1 MSHIN
6 HTRSRLRRLRS
17 GNAYRVYLFIEAAYS
32 LLFAVYGTMTTVYR
46 VEVAHLNP
54 LQLTLVGTALE
65 GGVFLFQLP
74 TGVFADTMSRR
85 LSVIIGVFLVGAG
98 LLLEGSFTTFGT
110 ILCAQ
115 VLWGA
120 GYTFVSGAEEAWL
133 ADEIGVEAAGQAYL
147 RASQLGGAVSIAG
160 IVISVAL
167 GSVLIRLPLLVAGG
181 LFLALG
187 GVLIAI
193 MPESGFRG
201 AASSAS
207 ATAAGMAAVDAAG
220 ERAALAASSDG
231 AGSGAIPAEAGD
243 AHSTWRALR
252 ETFGRSMR
260 LVVKRP
266 ILLTI
271 LGITFIWGMS
281 SEGFDRLGETRFL
294 LNLHLPSLGPLNAA
308 VGWFGIFSMG
318 ATLLT
323 IGVVE
328 VIRRRV
334 DTNSH
339 RSVTR
344 TLFVATALLTASV
357 IVFGL
362 TGNFA
367 LALGFYWLIT
377 VIRGVSNPLYTAW
390 VNQSTDARVRA
401 TVLSMTGQADAFG
414 QIAGG
419 PIVGAIGLYAGLQA
433 ALVTAGAALSPA
445 LLLFARALGQGEQT
459 APLVAVN
466 ADDTATAEADGGD
479 TGSKGSCE
487 AASAGEPAPDA
498 PALVEQAAP
507 PAKEAQPASEN

>member
-17 GNAYRVYLFIEAAYS
+17 RNAYRVYLFIEAAYS

-133 ADEIGVEAAGQAYL
+133 ADEIGVEAAGHAYL

-167 GSVLIRLPLLVAGG
+167 GAVLIRLPLLVAGG

-187 GVLIAI
+187 GVLIVI

-207 ATAAGMAAVDAAG
+207 ATAADVATVGAAG
-220 ERAALAASSDG
+220 GAATPAS
-231 AGSGAIPAEAGD
+231 PATVDD
-243 AHSTWRALR
+243 AHTTWHALG
-252 ETFGRSMR
+252 ETFGRSVR

-294 LNLHLPSLGPLNAA
+294 LNLHLPSLGPLNPA

-344 TLFVATALLTASV
+344 TLFVATALLTVSV

-362 TGNFA
+362 TGNFV

-459 APLVAVN
+459 SPLVAAN

-479 TGSKGSCE
+479 NGSEGSRE
-487 AASAGEPAPDA
+487 AATTGEPAPDT
-498 PALVEQAAP
+498 PALVEQSAT

>member
-1 MSHIN
+1 MSYPN
-6 HTRSRLRRLRS
+6 HTRSRLQQLRS
-17 GNAYRVYLFIEAAYS
+17 RNAYRVYLFIEAAYA
-32 LLFAVYGTMTTVYR
+32 LFFTIFSTMTTVYR
-46 VEVAHLNP
+46 VEIAHLNP

-65 GGVFLFQLP
+65 GGIFVLQLP

-85 LSVIIGVFLVGAG
+85 LSVIIGIFLVGAG
-98 LLLEGSFTTFGT
+98 LLLEGSFTTFWT

-147 RASQLGGAVSIAG
+147 RASQLGGAVSIMG

-167 GSVLIRLPLLVAGG
+167 GAILIRLPLLVAGG

-187 GVLIAI
+187 VVLIVI
-193 MPESGFRG
+193 MPESNFRRV
-201 AASSAS
+201 ASSAS
-207 ATAAGMAAVDAAG
+207 AVVSGEAAPGKPDEGVALTASAGSVEG
-220 ERAALAASSDG
+220 VGNLAA
-231 AGSGAIPAEAGD
+231 PTEAG
-243 AHSTWRALR
+243 AERPTLRALG
-252 ETFGRSMR
+252 ETFGRSIR
-260 LVVKRP
+260 LLARRP

-271 LGITFIWGMS
+271 LGVTFIWGMS

-294 LNLHLPSLGPLNAA
+294 LNIHLPPLGPLNPA

-323 IGVVE
+323 IGAVE

-344 TLFVATALLTASV
+344 TLFAATALLTASV

-362 TGNFA
+362 TGNFV
-367 LALGFYWLIT
+367 LALGIYWLIT
-377 VIRGVSNPLYTAW
+377 VIRGVSSPLYTAW
-390 VNQSTDARVRA
+390 VNQSADARVRA

-419 PIVGAIGLYAGLQA
+419 PIVGAIGLYAGLSA

-459 APLVAVN
+459 PPLVAAKGDD
-466 ADDTATAEADGGD
+466 ADAKSAGKPDADSSTLAEA
-479 TGSKGSCE
+479 
-487 AASAGEPAPDA
+487 AA
-498 PALVEQAAP
+498 L
-507 PAKEAQPASEN
+507 AKEPQPISEI